1 MSSRDQRLAENETR
15 FRRVNEQLLDRWEEL
30 EVPERETLFICECA
44 DRDCTAVLRMTL
56 AEYEAVRASP
66 HTFAIVSGHEDEPTE
81 TVVTGEVC
89 EADGR
94 FAVVRKRPAH
104 QPVTEA
110 SDPRA

>member
-1 MSSRDQRLAENETR
+1 MADRPRRIALNEALFREVNERIAELNET
-15 FRRVNEQLLDRWEEL
+15 FAGETL
-30 EVPERETLFICECA
+30 EVLCECA